1 MRRWRKIVG
10 SAALVAAGATL
21 SVGLAACGGSDSS
34 NLPDGVVAQVGPA
47 EITQDQLDSAVAQQA
62 AQAEAQGQ
70 ALPAE
75 DSDEFVAV
83 QQQAL
88 QGLVTQDVVTF
99 EARKC
104 GPPCKVT
111 DAEVTSELDE
121 IKQTNFNGSDQEFN
135 DFLEQSDLTLAE
147 ARDLVRNQQQQ
158 EKLFNFITRGV
169 RFAADDAREF
179 YDQNQAQFR
188 TPAGRE
194 ASHVLVETEA
204 EANEVRARV
213 TTENFAEVAEEVSTD
228 EGSAQQGGSLGPIQR
243 GQLVPPFEKVAFQL
257 ADGEISDPVETQFG
271 WHVITVDLT
280 PASTTSFEEARD
292 GIIQQQLQVERQETW
307 TEWRD
312 GVIDEWEGRTV
323 YASSDLAPPEQTEL
337 PQSVTPQDGGTPQAP
352 PPTPAP

>member
-1 MRRWRKIVG
+1 M
-10 SAALVAAGATL
+10 
-21 SVGLAACGGSDSS
+21 
-34 NLPDGVVAQVGPA
+34 
-47 EITQDQLDSAVAQQA
+47 
-62 AQAEAQGQ
+62 
-70 ALPAE
+70 
-75 DSDEFVAV
+75 
-83 QQQAL
+83 
-88 QGLVTQDVVTF
+88 
-99 EARKC
+99 
-104 GPPCKVT
+104 
-111 DAEVTSELDE
+111 TSELDE